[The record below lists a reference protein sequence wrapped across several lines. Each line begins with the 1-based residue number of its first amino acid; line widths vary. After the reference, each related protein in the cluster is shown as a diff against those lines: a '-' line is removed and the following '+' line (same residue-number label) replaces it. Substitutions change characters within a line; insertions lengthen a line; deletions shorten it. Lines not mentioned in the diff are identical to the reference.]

1 MTEGPVWDA
10 AQQRLLF
17 SDTILFFLSGLC
29 ESVLTLCLVRAG
41 AGFCAIMPLGPHTIT
56 SVSGPAAAGT
66 QEGNLELFLHRNHP
80 GDDGRESNKAFIVEG
95 EFAGALATPGAIAT
109 FVFDAAPNQKVFFER
124 LSVKSLIGSDLVLT
138 DALGRT
144 IDSTGVLTDMGPVTL
159 MGGTYTLSVV
169 SDQSGAGTFTYRIVD
184 QGIAAPFTPTGD
196 PIALGVPVAGTL
208 ADAAAVQTYRVV
220 LDEEQTLY
228 FDMLDAKFSHRWKL
242 IDPSGQPV
250 FDLQALSGSGD
261 FGPITLQAATYTL
274 EVSNSQGDY
283 IFNVHDLPVTPAVPI
298 ALGELD
304 ECEDVLLKG
313 IDLVDLPREEHARAL
328 PLVARITR
336 KREAQDR
343 CPDELR
349 LFERGREVE
358 RGSLRRDLLWSLLSA
373 SNHKR
378 QGTAQHEEQYRAT
391 KRFGTCLSSPWH
403 GC

>member
-1 MTEGPVWDA
+1 
-10 AQQRLLF
+10 
-17 SDTILFFLSGLC
+17 
-29 ESVLTLCLVRAG
+29 
-41 AGFCAIMPLGPHTIT
+41 
-56 SVSGPAAAGT
+56 
-66 QEGNLELFLHRNHP
+66 
-80 GDDGRESNKAFIVEG
+80 
-95 EFAGALATPGAIAT
+95 
-109 FVFDAAPNQKVFFER
+109 FDAAPNQKVFFER

-274 EVSNSQGDY
+274 EVSNSQG
-283 IFNVHDLPVTPAVPI
+283 
-298 ALGELD
+298 
-304 ECEDVLLKG
+304 
-313 IDLVDLPREEHARAL
+313 
-328 PLVARITR
+328 
-336 KREAQDR
+336 
-343 CPDELR
+343 
-349 LFERGREVE
+349 
-358 RGSLRRDLLWSLLSA
+358 
-373 SNHKR
+373 
-378 QGTAQHEEQYRAT
+378 
-391 KRFGTCLSSPWH
+391 
-403 GC
+403 